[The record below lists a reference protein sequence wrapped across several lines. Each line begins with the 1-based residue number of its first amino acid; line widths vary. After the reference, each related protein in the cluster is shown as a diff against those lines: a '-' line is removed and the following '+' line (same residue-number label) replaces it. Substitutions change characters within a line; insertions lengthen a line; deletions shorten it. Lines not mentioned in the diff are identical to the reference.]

1 MVVQLDDVLIVQL
14 VHDLD
19 LKLDLLDQVMLN
31 NFGLVD
37 NFDGVDVLGVLMAHF
52 VYFTKAAN
60 TDVRVCKR
68 LEVVFATLTLLSIC
82 D

>member
-1 MVVQLDDVLIVQL
+1 
-14 VHDLD
+14 
-19 LKLDLLDQVMLN
+19 MLN
-31 NFGLVD
+31 NLGLVD

-60 TDVRVCKR
+60 TDVRVRKR